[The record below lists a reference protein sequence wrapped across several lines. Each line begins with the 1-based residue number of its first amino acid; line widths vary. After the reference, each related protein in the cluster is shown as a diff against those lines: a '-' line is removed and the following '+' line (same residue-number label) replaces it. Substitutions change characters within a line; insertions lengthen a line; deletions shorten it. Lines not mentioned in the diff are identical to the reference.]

1 MGYRRKTL
9 PTRIRR
15 QLGRSAVRPAQTGV
29 KSKAKSILGESMSEK
44 PGSPL
49 IEKES
54 PLKDSAVKTNSS
66 ISIQP
71 LTKDRTM
78 KLETL
83 QDLYIEELKDL
94 YDAENQLLK
103 AIPKMAKAAT
113 SPDLKNAFE
122 DHLQVTQ
129 SQVDR
134 LEQIFDALG
143 TKAKGKKCKAME
155 GLIAEAKELLDQDAE
170 EDVLDA
176 GLIVA
181 AQKIEHYEIAGYG
194 SVRTYAEQLGR
205 DEDAELLQQSLEE
218 EKETDEQLSDLAME
232 CINIEAEEP
241 EPHEEKA

>member
-1 MGYRRKTL
+1 
-9 PTRIRR
+9 
-15 QLGRSAVRPAQTGV
+15 
-29 KSKAKSILGESMSEK
+29 
-44 PGSPL
+44 
-49 IEKES
+49 
-54 PLKDSAVKTNSS
+54 
-66 ISIQP
+66 
-71 LTKDRTM
+71 M